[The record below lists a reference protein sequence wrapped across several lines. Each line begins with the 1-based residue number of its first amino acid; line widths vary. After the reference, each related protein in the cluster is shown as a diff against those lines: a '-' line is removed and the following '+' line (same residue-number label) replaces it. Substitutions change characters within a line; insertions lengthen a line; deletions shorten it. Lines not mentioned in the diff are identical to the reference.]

1 MHHELE
7 ARTIKALEEQINN
20 LNKNLKDMES
30 DWAEC
35 ARTGRSHCFFCA
47 NDDTCDGRDCDF
59 VWQPHN

>member
-7 ARTIKALEEQINN
+7 ARSRKALEEQIDN

-35 ARTGRSHCFFCA
+35 ARTGKSPCFFCS